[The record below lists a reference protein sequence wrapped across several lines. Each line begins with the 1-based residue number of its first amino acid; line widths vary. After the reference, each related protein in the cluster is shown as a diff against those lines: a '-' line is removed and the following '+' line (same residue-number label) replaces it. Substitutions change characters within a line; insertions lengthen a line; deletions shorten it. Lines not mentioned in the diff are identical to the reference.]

1 MEIHLFPYALV
12 RRSGLS
18 VQQTTSW
25 QLDPTRQWLQEE
37 RIFSQQLQQE
47 QQLLCDLLFDA
58 VQQTQDDKFRQQ
70 LISLKRQIYNGKEI
84 NSAVIAKVKDES
96 LADKL
101 SAYLCLQNDYAQ
113 WLQLVC
119 KTYTAHL
126 HQSIKLLQK
135 LSATEPV
142 MKGILLSSPVLFDQ
156 LPAYI
161 IKEPAAHKQSDH
173 KITFSLLRYVTR
185 MSYKTSPFSTFTT
198 TGTGV
203 FDYAPAP
210 LQKEGSHIRVNNSLF
225 VYLMGILPHHP
236 AISEHLLLAPNITL
250 SQHEHTI
257 RFLVNYFNVES
268 FQQLQANAVIAAIL
282 KVLQAGPVTTG
293 ALINHLVTVIPDAL
307 REDLRHYLLK
317 LSATGLIRYTLPV
330 TGIEEDWAH
339 KAFTYFKNTG
349 NSHTGLCELLTA
361 LEHGRH
367 AYANTGAQQRRQL
380 LSTTATLINSRLL
393 QLQEASHLPDT
404 TALPGAGTSFRL
416 LQFTRHTFRDNELF
430 YEDGCHNE
438 QEVLPSPVFHQLI
451 KHTDELLQLLT
462 PMDTMKPVREQ
473 LLQFFLSRYQST
485 DRVPV
490 LTFYHDYY
498 QHKTSSSAPS
508 TSPADEQWKQQME
521 TLLLQHMAAPPATIN
536 LDASCFPACANN
548 EKALS
553 RGMFLQ
559 LHRENGTYYG
569 VLNASLPGMGKV
581 PGRFLYMFDENIT
594 AQLRQYNERLY
605 PSHMMMELNDASAF
619 NANHHP
625 PLLNHELQLPGG
637 HNIYPAAQQIPVTKV
652 EVTYQHGQLVL
663 LYEHR
668 EVHAFDLN
676 LETFS
681 NRSHLYQLLA
691 HFNADSRPSLQH
703 FIQLTDGVYRNCHP
717 RGNNPVY
724 CWPRITYNHTLVIR
738 RKTWQVAVKAIPL
751 QLPGENPAAYYIR
764 LNQWKD
770 AQGLPD
776 AVFVFL
782 RKRGLK
788 TPNSKKGGLADD
800 YKPQYISF
808 HQPVLVLLLL
818 KLLGRAGDDLW
829 LEEVLPAP
837 EHQAKEY
844 LIQWYKYPS
853 S

>member
-1 MEIHLFPYALV
+1 MKIHLFPYALI
-12 RRSGLS
+12 RHSGLS
-18 VQQTTSW
+18 VQQTASW
-25 QLDPTRQWLQEE
+25 RLNLTHQWLQEE
-37 RIFSQQLQQE
+37 KTFSQQLQLE
-47 QQLLCDLLFDA
+47 KQLLCDLLFDA
-58 VQQTQDDKFRQQ
+58 VQQEQDDKFRQQ
-70 LISLKRQIYNGKEI
+70 LICLKRQIYNSKEI
-84 NSAVIAKVKDES
+84 NTAVTEKVKDKL

-101 SAYLCLQNDYAQ
+101 SVYLQLQTSHAK
-113 WLQLVC
+113 WLQRVC
-119 KTYTAHL
+119 ETYTTHL
-126 HQSIKLLQK
+126 YQSIKLLQK
-135 LSATEPV
+135 LSVTEPV
-142 MKGILLSSPVLFDQ
+142 MRGILLSSPVLFDQ

-161 IKEPAAHKQSDH
+161 KKEPAAHKQSDH
-173 KITFSLLRYVTR
+173 KITFSLLRYITR

-203 FDYAPAP
+203 FENTPAP
-210 LQKEGSHIRVNNSLF
+210 LHKGGSHIRVNNSLF

-236 AISEHLLLAPNITL
+236 SISEHLLLAPNITI
-250 SQHEHTI
+250 SQQEHTI

-268 FQQLQANAVIAAIL
+268 FQQLQANAVIAEIL
-282 KVLQAGPVTTG
+282 KVLQTGPVTTRT
-293 ALINHLVTVIPDAL
+293 LINHLVTVIPDAL
-307 REDLRHYLLK
+307 REDLRRYLLK
-317 LSATGLIRYTLPV
+317 LAATGLIRYELPI

-339 KAFTYFKNTG
+339 QAFTYFKGTG
-349 NSHTGLCELLTA
+349 NSHTGLCELLTT

-367 AYANTGAQQRRQL
+367 SYANAGAQQRRQL
-380 LSTTATLINSRLL
+380 LSTTAALVNSRLQ
-393 QLQEASHLPDT
+393 QLQEAADLPDT
-404 TALPGAGTSFRL
+404 TTPAAGATFRL

-430 YEDGCHNE
+430 YEDGHHSE
-438 QEVLPSPVFHQLI
+438 QEVLPAPVFHQLT
-451 KHTDELLQLLT
+451 KQADELLQLLT
-462 PMDTMKPVREQ
+462 PMDIMKPVREQ
-473 LLQFFLSRYQST
+473 LLQFFLSRYLPADQ
-485 DRVPV
+485 VPV

-498 QHKTSSSAPS
+498 QYKTLSSALPTSS
-508 TSPADEQWKQQME
+508 TDEAWKQQME
-521 TLLLQHMAAPPATIN
+521 ALLLPHMVAPPATIN
-536 LDASCFPACANN
+536 LDARCFPACANN

-559 LHRENGTYYG
+559 LYRENGAYYG

-594 AQLRQYNERLY
+594 SQLRQFNERLY
-605 PSHMMMELNDASAF
+605 PSHLMMELNDASAF

-625 PLLNHELQLPGG
+625 PLLHHELQLPGG
-637 HNIYPAAQQIPVTKV
+637 YNMYPASKQVPVTKV
-652 EVTYQHGQLVL
+652 NVAYKEGQLTL
-663 LYEHR
+663 LYENR
-668 EVHAFDLN
+668 EIYAFDLN

-703 FIQLTDGVYRNCHP
+703 FIQLTDGLYGSCHP
-717 RGNNPVY
+717 RLNNAVY

-782 RKRGLK
+782 RKRGIK
-788 TPNSKKGGLADD
+788 TSGGKKGGLADD

-808 HQPVLVLLLL
+808 HQPVLILLLL
-818 KLLGRAGDDLW
+818 KLLSRAGDDLW
-829 LEEVLPAP
+829 LEEVLPVP

-844 LIQWYKYPS
+844 LIQWYKYS
-853 S
+853 SS